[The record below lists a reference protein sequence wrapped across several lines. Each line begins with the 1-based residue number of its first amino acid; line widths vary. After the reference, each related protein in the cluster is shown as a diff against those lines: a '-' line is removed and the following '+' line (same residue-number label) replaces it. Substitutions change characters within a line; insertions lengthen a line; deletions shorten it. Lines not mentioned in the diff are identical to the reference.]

1 MGWLTSRLSPVKADT
16 QRWIDLAEAIEEFW
30 EDGIDAAIDF
40 MKSLISVFSVDSA
53 GRELLLQNM
62 GDYFYEDNLPSD
74 NIPMSVMWRQHELFM
89 KQSTT
94 PLENALIRV
103 GSHAVW
109 APLWATEGDSYEN
122 QFFLTGPELHNTN
135 YLDGSWKV
143 ATPYERKLWPMRY
156 LTSRG
161 VIMADLATI
170 AADDH
175 SYDDLIIVRSRA
187 RMLRPA
193 HIVIEG
199 FRYSGT
205 STETIISVDQPKLD
219 GTWIV
224 DESSGIIIMAYPS
237 SHDDI
242 VSKLENGEI
251 VSLYGHSIDTLSAV
265 ASTRPVYVDHGDWI
279 EVICGLNNSEY
290 IGYSI
295 GAAGLLIDGV
305 VHASIGFRPKIKT
318 PEDSYAI
325 KFVLNFE

>member
-16 QRWIDLAEAIEEFW
+16 QRWLELSEAIEEFW
-30 EDGIDAAIDF
+30 EVGIDAAIDF
-40 MKSLISVFSVDSA
+40 LQSLSSVFSADA
-53 GRELLLQNM
+53 PGRELILQDM
-62 GDYFYEDNLPSD
+62 GDYFFEDNLPSD
-74 NIPMSVMWRQHELFM
+74 NVPMSVMWRQHELFM

-94 PLENALIRV
+94 PLENALLRV
-103 GSHAVW
+103 GSQAVW

-143 ATPYERKLWPMRY
+143 VTPYQRNLWPMRY
-156 LTSRG
+156 MTSRG

-175 SYDDLIIVRSRA
+175 SYDELVIVRSRA

-199 FRYSGT
+199 FRYSG
-205 STETIISVDQPKLD
+205 SSSESIISIDQPKLD
-219 GTWIV
+219 GTWVV
-224 DESSGIIIMAYPS
+224 DEGAGVIIMAYPS

-242 VSKLENGEI
+242 ILKLENGEI
-251 VSLYGHSIDTLSAV
+251 VSVFGHGIDILSSV
-265 ASTRPVYVDHGDWI
+265 ASIRPVYVDYGDRI
-279 EVICGLNNSEY
+279 DVICGLNNSEY

-295 GAAGLLIDGV
+295 GAAGLLIDGS
-305 VHASIGFRPKIKT
+305 VHATVGFRPKIKT

-325 KFVLNFE
+325 KFTLYFE